1 MGSMITTSQMI
12 IMTPSEHGR
21 DGLGI
26 GVQFLLE
33 LTHGGICWFSH
44 DDGEVQ
50 MGEG

>member
-1 MGSMITTSQMI
+1 MITTSQMT
-12 IMTPSEHGR
+12 IMTPSKHGR
-21 DGLGI
+21 DGLGV

-33 LTHGGICWFSH
+33 LAHGGIRRFSH